1 MQFNQF
7 QKELRDRGI
16 DPQAAYM
23 FTLVYERLIETEKQ
37 LTMASNL
44 IMALTEI
51 TQNFVQLNEVQQR
64 ELKQFM
70 RSGRPDGIEVDSVAI
85 DPNER
90 DN

>member
-16 DPQAAYM
+16 DPQSAYM

-37 LTMASNL
+37 LTMATNL
-44 IMALTEI
+44 IGALTESV
-51 TQNFVQLNEVQQR
+51 QGFVRLNEVQQR
-64 ELKQFM
+64 DLRTFM
-70 RSGRPDGIEVDSVAI
+70 RNGRPDGIEVHSVA
-85 DPNER
+85 NEPE